1 MSIESASVS
10 SVIDIWA
17 IRDDGPPRF
26 VRVNHTDW
34 ENYFKKNSPP
44 PADVRPTLI
53 VSQLSDHEI
62 QISSSDQGEANSKK
76 AAA

>member
-1 MSIESASVS
+1 
-10 SVIDIWA
+10 VIDVWA

-26 VRVNHTDW
+26 VRVNRTDW
-34 ENYFKKNSPP
+34 ENYFKNFDP

-53 VSQLSDHEI
+53 VSPLSDHEI
-62 QISSSDQGEANSKK
+62 QISSSEQGEANSKK